1 MARKKIDSMSYE
13 EAFKEMEEIVG
24 QLEDGELPLKESLD
38 LYERGQALG
47 LHCSTLLEK
56 AELKLKQ
63 LSPDKDGNL
72 IESDFVPDEE

>member
-13 EAFKEMEEIVG
+13 EAFKEMEAIVG
-24 QLEDGELPLKESLD
+24 QLEDGDLPLEESLD

-47 LHCSTLLEK
+47 LHCSTLLER
-56 AELKLKQ
+56 AELKLRQ

-72 IESDFVPDEE
+72 TESDFVPDEE